1 MTLNIPSYVITM
13 QGEAI
18 SENLAKECVESAE
31 KFGIKPEI
39 FPAIHGKDINVQW
52 YKHNLKDFKFNQR
65 IKKINPGMVG
75 CLISHLSLWKKCIE
89 LQQPILIF
97 EHDAIVIREIPH
109 SIIAKF
115 EDVCNLDWLSRRTT
129 DYDRQVQINRGD
141 NVHLYMKKRPPYSG
155 LELYNK
161 SHIKGAHAYIIKPQG
176 AQKLV
181 DFVWASGALAPDVV
195 INSVSCLLTYSETSY
210 CRINPSFWNAQ
221 RMKAKNSFC
230 RPTNRDKIKMKEGKN
245 AV

>member
-13 QGEAI
+13 KGETI
-18 SENLAKECVESAE
+18 SENLSKDCVKSAE
-31 KFGIKPEI
+31 QFGIRPDI
-39 FPAIHGKDINVQW
+39 FPAIHGKEINVQW

-75 CLISHLSLWKKCIE
+75 CLISHLTLWKKAIE
-89 LQQPILIF
+89 LQKPILVF

-109 SIIAKF
+109 NILDKF
-115 EDVCNLDWLSRRTT
+115 KDVCNLDWLSRRTT
-129 DYDRQVQINRGD
+129 NYDQEVKIDRGPG
-141 NVHLYMKKRPPYSG
+141 VKLYMEKRPPYSG

-176 AQKLV
+176 AQKLI
-181 DFVWASGALAPDVV
+181 DFVWSAGALAPDVI

-210 CRINPSFWNAQ
+210 CRINPQYWNPT
-221 RMKAKNSFC
+221 RMKANNSFC
-230 RPTNRDKIKMKEGKN
+230 RPTRKDKIQMKVGKN